1 MRVLLIL
8 ILCLVHCFLNAQD
21 TIYKRSGEIIS
32 AKVLEINTKEVSYK
46 RADLLDGP
54 LFVINKNEIK
64 KIKYVTGT
72 IDSFKVVI
80 PEPKRQALIYN
91 PAIVSENNQ
100 ILHSTRRGVYFYK
113 GHHISDRR
121 VLFLAQEKNQLWKN
135 NDINLNIISS
145 KRNKALQ
152 YAIGFGG
159 AAVGVV
165 GLYSVAIVTS
175 FNSGTNSGA
184 VITAAALVGVGLVVS
199 SQIISF
205 TYKLKRIKNSDKVL
219 ELYNLYSKN

>member
-1 MRVLLIL
+1 MRVLLFL
-8 ILCLVHCFLNAQD
+8 ILCFVHCFLSAQD

-54 LFVINKNEIK
+54 LFVIDKNEIK

-72 IDSFKVVI
+72 VDSFKVVI
-80 PEPKRQALIYN
+80 AEPKRQVLMYN
-91 PAIVSENNQ
+91 PAIISENNQ
-100 ILHSTRRGVYFYK
+100 IRHSTRRGVYLYN

-121 VLFLAQEKNQLWKN
+121 VLFLALEKNRLWKN
-135 NDINLNIISS
+135 NDINLNIISA

-165 GLYSVAIVTS
+165 GLYSVAIITS
-175 FNSGTNSGA
+175 FNSGSNSDA
-184 VITAAALVGVGLVVS
+184 VITAAALVGVGIVVS

-205 TYKLKRIKNSDKVL
+205 TYKLKRIKNSDKVV
-219 ELYNLYSKN
+219 EMYNLYSKN